1 MKDSHQMFEL
11 SVCFINSSL
20 FEEINL
26 FEWCMD
32 WRWVNNE
39 AACCWP
45 KCRMLSGSTWQ
56 GKCKPDRNSA
66 LPALSSVSG
75 QQHLSCS
82 NLSLIPFYHW
92 VSGSFSPSSNVSSW
106 LSFIISHLH
115 PVSPDSF
122 ASFFLLLVKYNIYLS
137 LFEFTHP
144 YHWVSSR
151 WLRGGLV

>member
-1 MKDSHQMFEL
+1 MKDSHQMVEL
-11 SVCFINSSL
+11 SICFINSSL

-39 AACCWP
+39 AGCCWP
-45 KCRMLSGSTWQ
+45 KYWMLSGSTWQ

-66 LPALSSVSG
+66 SPALSSVSG

-92 VSGSFSPSSNVSSW
+92 VSGSFSPFSNASPLGFPSW
-106 LSFIISHLH
+106 YLTFTQCPQTPLRLSFSFLWNTIFISACLSSLTLIIGWAPAGSE
-115 PVSPDSF
+115 VD
-122 ASFFLLLVKYNIYLS
+122 
-137 LFEFTHP
+137 
-144 YHWVSSR
+144 
-151 WLRGGLV
+151 